1 MIHSLN
7 TVDMGGN
14 MIQAVEEDSLVSLP
28 NLIGLKL
35 DHNRIRAIHKN
46 AFSRL
51 SNLQILNLGGN
62 RIGEI
67 ERGSFN
73 QNKKLQAIRLDA
85 NNITDIVG
93 LFSDLQSLRWLNIS
107 DNRISRFDYFLMPR
121 SDLNENARN
130 QEICCLISS
139 RNLFDP
145 RLDKIQYLHINCIAR
160 GRGVLLN
167 LISSKSEVLRLMKIS
182 STLSLSP
189 FPLLNEIDGV
199 FSPKLQIIDRFFP
212 HLYIDKMSFYVDRCC
227 IAVHRH
233 LNLSSRSNLNI
244 EGLSTGWISIR
255 MKLKISAIILI
266 ENLSSTSTRWTSP
279 STS

>member
-7 TVDMGGN
+7 TVDLGGN
-14 MIQAVEEDSLVSLP
+14 KIQAVEEDSLASLP

-35 DHNRIRAIHKN
+35 DHNKIRAIDKN

-67 ERGSFN
+67 ERGSFH

-93 LFSDLQSLRWLNIS
+93 LFTELASLRWLNVS
-107 DNRISRFDYFLMPR
+107 DNKIQKFDYFLMPR

-145 RLDKIQYLHINCIAR
+145 LQTH
-160 GRGVLLN
+160 VLIKYN
-167 LISSKSEVLRLMKIS
+167 I
-182 STLSLSP
+182 
-189 FPLLNEIDGV
+189 
-199 FSPKLQIIDRFFP
+199 
-212 HLYIDKMSFYVDRCC
+212 YI
-227 IAVHRH
+227 
-233 LNLSSRSNLNI
+233 
-244 EGLSTGWISIR
+244 
-255 MKLKISAIILI
+255 
-266 ENLSSTSTRWTSP
+266 
-279 STS
+279 

>member
-1 MIHSLN
+1 MNNLYSLKLSGNKISSIELRSLNGLYTLNSLDLENNSISTIHKEAFANCSNIKDLNLFKNKIYQVPDAIKMIHSLN
-7 TVDMGGN
+7 TVDIGGN
-14 MIQAVEEDSLVSLP
+14 KIQAVEEDSLASLP

-35 DHNRIRAIHKN
+35 DHNKIRAIDKN

-93 LFSDLQSLRWLNIS
+93 LFSELPSLRWLNVS
-107 DNRISRFDYFLMPR
+107 DNKIQKFDYFLMPR

-145 RLDKIQYLHINCIAR
+145 RLDKIQYLHINCVVR
-160 GRGVLLN
+160 GWG
-167 LISSKSEVLRLMKIS
+167 
-182 STLSLSP
+182 
-189 FPLLNEIDGV
+189 FLLNEFDILSNLSAKINEIVLDQYFHHSLEAKLTVQLIDG
-199 FSPKLQIIDRFFP
+199 F
-212 HLYIDKMSFYVDRCC
+212 
-227 IAVHRH
+227 
-233 LNLSSRSNLNI
+233 
-244 EGLSTGWISIR
+244 
-255 MKLKISAIILI
+255 
-266 ENLSSTSTRWTSP
+266 
-279 STS
+279 